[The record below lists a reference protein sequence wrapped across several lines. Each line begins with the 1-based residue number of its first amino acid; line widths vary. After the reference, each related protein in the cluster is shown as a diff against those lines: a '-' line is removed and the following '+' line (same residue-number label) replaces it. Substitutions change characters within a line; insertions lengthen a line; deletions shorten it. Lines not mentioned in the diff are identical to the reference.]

1 MRMKRALRDMKSGKF
16 VLLHDSET
24 REDEIDMVM
33 AAEFVGPSEIATM
46 RQHGGGLICV
56 ALHPTIA
63 RNFGLP
69 YMTDVYDAAS
79 SRFDILAATRP
90 YDIPYDERTAFS
102 LSVNH
107 RKTFTGITDVDR
119 ALTIRELGRIGM
131 RALNGSAFEEFGK
144 NFRSPGHVPLLR
156 AADGLL
162 NERRG
167 HTELSV
173 VLAELA
179 GVTPVVVICEMLDAQ
194 TNRALS
200 KKGAEKYAEEHGLVI
215 LNGSD
220 IVSEFQEAHG

>member
-1 MRMKRALRDMKSGKF
+1 MMENALKEMKSGKF

-24 REDEIDMVM
+24 REDEIDMII
-33 AAEFVGPSEIATM
+33 AAEFVGPSEIVTM

-63 RNFGLP
+63 KNIGLP
-69 YMTDVYDAAS
+69 YITEVYDVAS
-79 SRFDILAATRP
+79 SKFDILTATRP
-90 YDIPYDERTAFS
+90 HDIPYDERSAFS

-131 RALNGSAFEEFGK
+131 KALNGSAVEEFGK

-162 NERRG
+162 NERKG

-173 VLAELA
+173 VLAKLA
-179 GVTPVVVICEMLDAQ
+179 GVTPVVAICEMLDAQ

-200 KKGAEKYAEEHGLVI
+200 KKRAEKYAEEHGLI
-215 LNGSD
+215 LLNGTEIISK
-220 IVSEFQEAHG
+220 FQGV